1 MINFLY
7 RYHLFKYQHK
17 CKLYFVENIQI
28 IFFQHTILADLEKRL
43 KQLQEDNE
51 SLASRL
57 AATTERPAAEG
68 RENGIDDNVQKNV
81 QLVEQTNLYV

>member
-1 MINFLY
+1 MKIY
-7 RYHLFKYQHK
+7 RLF
-17 CKLYFVENIQI
+17 
-28 IFFQHTILADLEKRL
+28 FFQLIILTDLQKRL

>member
-1 MINFLY
+1 MKIY
-7 RYHLFKYQHK
+7 RLF
-17 CKLYFVENIQI
+17 
-28 IFFQHTILADLEKRL
+28 FFQHTILADLEKRL